1 MNRIILKIDI
11 KSLTTFDLKIIFVD
25 KRVLARDTK
34 PFINYFDVD
43 ENFIIY
49 STNNDDISFT
59 ENAFKLPS
67 LKNFDF
73 NKSKNFDF
81 KSEDDMKKWL
91 KKLYR
96 TLHKWN
102 TNSDIFKLENQ
113 NIDYPEKINLYN
125 TGYWVL

>member
-67 LKNFDF
+67 LKKF
-73 NKSKNFDF
+73 
-81 KSEDDMKKWL
+81 
-91 KKLYR
+91 
-96 TLHKWN
+96 
-102 TNSDIFKLENQ
+102 
-113 NIDYPEKINLYN
+113 
-125 TGYWVL
+125 